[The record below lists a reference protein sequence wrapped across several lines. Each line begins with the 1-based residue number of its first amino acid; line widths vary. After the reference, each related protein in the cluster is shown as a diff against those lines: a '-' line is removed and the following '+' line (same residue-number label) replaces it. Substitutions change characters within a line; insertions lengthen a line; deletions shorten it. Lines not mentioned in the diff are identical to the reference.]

1 MNSLIDNKEE
11 DKVLLLKK
19 VLESNDNDGNL
30 TMMDFT
36 PGSSKMLDRINT
48 FARNASEIDAE
59 TYKKYKKY
67 GIEWDADRFNSG
79 LLDIELA
86 RRQSNWEKLGHAIEQ
101 TVVNEIVL
109 GTALGFSDLYDI
121 VVGELFKSDNNYQ
134 NPVSAYLE
142 NLQEEFKN
150 NHDIYQDPTKT
161 GWKDWSDFGWWMNN
175 VPSIASSLTLMIP
188 GAGVG
193 KIASLAG
200 KTVGKGIRATTGF
213 TRKAFKAAKY
223 ADKAEDLTKVGKL
236 ENWLNRPNVGKI
248 SNDILEIT
256 TNGTT
261 MRLLENYQESR
272 QTYKDMMD
280 DATEYLENATDKEKE
295 DFIKRNKELFDKLG
309 VDTSNSEEMAKAVA
323 KEAADKTFQIDMA
336 NLIFDVI
343 QVATLRN
350 PLKLPK
356 NLRTTARVNKAQRE
370 AKVLA
375 KFKTPEEGAAYL
387 ANRSFKEK
395 AKDFITDHAK
405 SRWIIASEA
414 TEGIE
419 EVVNYVA
426 QQEGINY
433 GKLLLDPTTANIHSA
448 DRWNS
453 YLTSSALYESA
464 FWGILGG
471 VMFQQGVSGIRK
483 VNRATINTIR
493 KNKDFN
499 ENSLE
504 GNETGKK
511 TNWLSE
517 YRLAEDAL
525 RTEEINSRYGR
536 LEKLK
541 KRRNTIYNEGK
552 SPFEDDSPEKGKQ
565 LDLTTQIEKDVTW
578 QRAVDD
584 FIVDQTFD
592 AIDAGNFDLLKEYLR
607 NPNVMKALEDITL
620 DENNPAPKINV
631 EDLISR
637 MDEVEKIYTDN
648 LITVNSF
655 AGNVKNTPFEYIN
668 IIARDNTK
676 AQIKEDRI
684 QNKIN
689 NYNQSAE
696 ANEFRFKD
704 SLEEV
709 FGTPNLNYKTAVALV
724 TAANYLQELRSA
736 KQEILN
742 DPKSKG
748 SVDGQNA
755 IRIIDSRI
763 NVINNYVKD
772 LGSIFSDFKTNENLF
787 GVINTLF
794 TTQKSLPIDSDEYL
808 DLEKAIATR
817 DIETINKITDSKF
830 ELTDDEIVKVFGET
844 DTKSG
849 AYYLLS
855 DELVSHFGVD
865 PKSKEK
871 LSKFVEAAPNLAD
884 DYSIISALN
893 IAKLIEHSK
902 IANTQESVNTR
913 IHSINNIMNKAR
925 KAAVQTSRDTLVKNA
940 KKYGRQELLNYV
952 FNNESLTNVSSE
964 DKKEIDDA
972 LAILNLTSPNN
983 EQLAEIIRVNILL
996 GDYEGSVE
1004 KAKAE
1009 KKSSTF
1015 EKRDNKTKKQKRY
1028 DNPLNE
1034 TKVKERQNLGTVG
1047 ENDNANISNQTNHIQ
1062 VTNTLNDD
1070 NSDGGLTFNVVG
1082 VNEEDSIPF
1091 KEVDLGDD
1099 EGYELQVNDA
1109 NNVNRVLRDKLV
1121 KNTSLFDGYDSN
1133 NTNGYRI
1140 VENPVLAKD
1149 NNSNL
1154 FLHSKGVIE
1163 YKEAATKKG
1172 TQAKAEEP
1180 QIAYTGEE
1188 DKPNA
1193 SVTDEDEAQYNSE
1206 YDEREDYNDIDDYTD
1221 EDYEREQEAL
1231 ERNERAIELIRNLY
1245 DDSSSLLT
1253 EYEQG
1258 TKTQE
1263 EFIAAVQ
1270 EKVDKFREETEY
1282 DDQYELNINGILELV
1297 KIKPDLIKIAKVVN
1311 DIKSSTLV
1319 EKEKG
1324 KYTQEFINSIYA
1336 LIEEYTKA
1344 AKIDK
1349 HKGKYYINFEDF
1361 IRNINNLYDG
1371 IYEGEAIYKK
1381 LRDFLT
1387 SEYNTLV
1394 VVIDDINDSNL
1405 LENARK
1411 SIEQRIK
1418 EKIGARSNYRVGID
1432 ELFENPT
1439 PEFIKA
1445 FNSLKIGS
1453 KLKLKKVGTR
1463 FNVMK
1468 GNVVVGIMAIPSG
1481 TDQGDGYT
1489 IRNKGW
1495 LTTVYSKESGKK
1507 SPLHDVLVNLA
1518 ENDEVNSLINSL
1530 LYGELDASTKE
1541 ETIENAFNLIQPLSN
1556 GLLEV
1561 NANKKDAID
1570 FICNIWRYRMGA
1582 ADFSKP
1588 ADQRK
1593 FRIDKIINPLFE
1605 KLYDSYDA
1613 VNKAATEK
1621 KKDLEIEVAH
1631 INDGEL
1637 IRIIDEKDIDL
1648 KARRQTRNNYDK
1660 FTQSNSA
1667 FVNPKSCKIGVV
1679 TDTNTL
1685 TSAPNDSVEHTKLG
1699 RKGTVHVI
1707 IPNRSGVQQYCIATS
1722 VAVDDKKLDI
1732 NSDAYKIIQASREYL
1747 KNTIDGF
1754 LQNPS
1759 DKNFKNLSIVI
1770 SDLMNHNSRNAS
1782 LFDGVG
1788 IKLTNDTIVI
1798 SLPSKGVVINRK
1810 SFISDTDFVYTEIS
1824 PEGVLTDYNYTY
1836 EEDGD
1841 LLRNTILEALD
1852 SCVFNVDFNFVTN
1865 KYSFANN
1872 STIGFTD
1879 KGKFTIK
1886 VGSFRKT
1893 YSNLSEAFIQGGLLR
1908 VNTRIEEGSNY
1919 RRKGQKQGGNQ
1930 ILELSINKITSSPV
1944 EKNTPEEV
1952 TPAAEQKSIAEQERT
1967 AEYII
1972 NTEDANDVVDILVD
1986 NALPELEA
1994 EDKQSLKDL
2003 GLLPKAIVFQEEIT
2017 DNDGNPAVAEN
2028 NLTTKTVKVSRLFL
2042 NMYDGIGEQFT
2053 NKDFNRK
2060 QAIRKLI
2067 HEQVHSRIK
2076 EQGREDILKQIKDIY
2091 TQFEDYVN
2099 TLEDKELEF
2108 YEGFLFKDK
2117 KKEEERLEEFL
2128 VESFTSIN
2136 LANKLNEIE
2145 AKYKEGELDTNKAKE
2160 TIWDKILKL
2169 IARIFNY
2176 NIYKDGKIDVN
2187 KESLLQKELYALA
2200 GAINISSNETTQET
2214 EQDEEFL
2221 EDDIDLD
2228 GEGLYSTNI
2237 ERLDTTTRQPEQ
2249 EATKYTST
2257 LIESAPI
2264 HSSTSAFVASFEPSL
2279 QPTIANLINS
2289 GEISSFCK

>member
-11 DKVLLLKK
+11 DKTLLLKK
-19 VLESNDNDGNL
+19 ALESNDNNDTL

-36 PGSSKMLDRINT
+36 PGSSRMLNRINT
-48 FARNASEIDAE
+48 FARNASEVDVE

-67 GIEWDADRFNSG
+67 GIEWDAERFNAG

-86 RRQSNWEKLGHAIEQ
+86 RRQSNWEKIGHALEQ

-134 NPVSAYLE
+134 NPVSVYLE
-142 NLQEEFKN
+142 NLQEEFRK

-175 VPSIASSLTLMIP
+175 IPSIASSLTLMIP

-193 KIASLAG
+193 RVASLAG
-200 KTVGKGIRATTGF
+200 KVAGKGIRATTGF
-213 TRKAFKAAKY
+213 TRKAFNAAKY
-223 ADKAEDLTKVGKL
+223 ADKADDLRKVGKL
-236 ENWLNRPNVGKI
+236 ENWINRPNVGTVA
-248 SNDILEIT
+248 NRTLET
-256 TNGTT
+256 VANAGT

-280 DATEYLENATDKEKE
+280 DVTEYLDGASDEEKNR
-295 DFIKRNKELFDKLG
+295 FIERNKELFDELG
-309 VDTSNSEEMAKAVA
+309 VDTSNNEEMAKAIS
-323 KEAADKTFQIDMA
+323 KEAADRTFKIDMA
-336 NLIFDVI
+336 NLFFDVI
-343 QVATLRN
+343 QVATLGN

-387 ANRSFKEK
+387 ANRPFKEK
-395 AKDFITDHAK
+395 AKDFITDRAK
-405 SRWIIASEA
+405 SGWVIASEA

-419 EVVNYVA
+419 EAVNYVA

-433 GKLLLDPTTANIHSA
+433 GKLLLNPSTANIHST

-471 VMFQQGVSGIRK
+471 VMFQQGGSGIKRMS
-483 VNRATINTIR
+483 RATVNTIR

-499 ENSLE
+499 ENTLE

-511 TNWLSE
+511 TSWLEE

-525 RTEEINSRYGR
+525 RTAEINSRYDR
-536 LEKLK
+536 LITLK

-552 SPFEDDSPEKGKQ
+552 SPFEDDSPERGKQ

-584 FIVDQTFD
+584 FIVEQTFD

-620 DENNPAPKINV
+620 DENNPAPKINI
-631 EDLISR
+631 EDLIAR
-637 MDEVEKIYTDN
+637 MDEVEKVYTDH
-648 LITVNSF
+648 LIAVNSL
-655 AGNVKNTPFEYIN
+655 AGNIKNTPFEYVN

-709 FGTPNLNYKTAVALV
+709 FGTPSLNYKTAVALV
-724 TAANYLQELRSA
+724 TAANYLQELRAA

-742 DPKSKG
+742 DPKRKG
-748 SVDGQNA
+748 SVDGQNT
-755 IRIIDSRI
+755 IRTIDSRI
-763 NVINNYVKD
+763 NVINNYVRN
-772 LGSIFSDFKTNENLF
+772 LGSTFSDFKTNENLF

-808 DLEKAIATR
+808 DFEKAIATR
-817 DIETINKITDSKF
+817 DIEKINSIIGSKF
-830 ELTDDEIVKVFGET
+830 ELTDDEIVKVFGEI

-855 DELVSHFGVD
+855 DELVSHFGLD

-884 DYSIISALN
+884 DYSVIAALN
-893 IAKLIEHSK
+893 ISKLIEHSK
-902 IANTQESVNTR
+902 IANTQESVSTR
-913 IHSINNIMNKAR
+913 IHSINNSMNKAR
-925 KAAVQTSRDTLVKNA
+925 KAAVQASRDALVKNA

-952 FNNESLTNVSSE
+952 FNNESLTNVSPE

-972 LAILNLTSPNN
+972 LAILNLTSPTN

-1004 KAKAE
+1004 KAKTE
-1009 KKSSTF
+1009 KKSSTS
-1015 EKRDNKTKKQKRY
+1015 EKHNKGGKKQKSNKNTL
-1028 DNPLNE
+1028 DEKKPKDGQDKA
-1034 TKVKERQNLGTVG
+1034 TDG
-1047 ENDNANISNQTNHIQ
+1047 ENEGANISNQTNHIK
-1062 VTNTLNDD
+1062 VTNTLNDEDVD
-1070 NSDGGLTFNVVG
+1070 NSIAFNLVG

-1091 KEVDLGDD
+1091 KEVDLGGD

-1121 KNTSLFDGYDSN
+1121 KNASLFDGYDAN

-1149 NNSNL
+1149 NSGNL

-1172 TQAKAEEP
+1172 TQVKAEEP
-1180 QIAYTGEE
+1180 PIASTGEE
-1188 DKPNA
+1188 DGANA

-1206 YDEREDYNDIDDYTD
+1206 YNEREDYNDIDDYTD
-1221 EDYEREQEAL
+1221 EDFEKEQQAT
-1231 ERNERAIELIRNLY
+1231 ERNERINNLLRKLFE
-1245 DDSSSLLT
+1245 DCESLFKQ
-1253 EYEQG
+1253 YEQG
-1258 TKTQE
+1258 NKTQE
-1263 EFIAAVQ
+1263 ELITGVQ
-1270 EKVDKFREETEY
+1270 EKIDKFREESDY
-1282 DDQYELNINGILELV
+1282 DDYYEPVILTVLDLV
-1297 KIKPDLIKIAKVVN
+1297 KIKPDLINIAKAVN
-1311 DIKSSTLV
+1311 DVKSSTLV
-1319 EKEKG
+1319 EKEKD
-1324 KYTQEFINSIYA
+1324 KYTQEFINNVYS
-1336 LIEEYTKA
+1336 LIEEYAKA
-1344 AKIDK
+1344 QKFNK
-1349 HKGKYYINFEDF
+1349 YKGKYYINFEDF

-1394 VVIDDINDSNL
+1394 VITDNINDPNL

-1411 SIEQRIK
+1411 SVEQRIK
-1418 EKIGARSNYRVGID
+1418 EKIGARNNYRVGID

-1518 ENDEVNSLINSL
+1518 ENDEVNNLINAL

-1556 GLLEV
+1556 GLLEA
-1561 NANKKDAID
+1561 NANKKDSID
-1570 FICNIWRYRMGA
+1570 FICNIWKYRMGE

-1588 ADQRK
+1588 ADQRR

-1667 FVNPKSCKIGVV
+1667 FVNPKACKIGVV
-1679 TDTNTL
+1679 TDVNTL
-1685 TSAPNDSVEHTKLG
+1685 TSAPNDSVKHTKLG

-1707 IPNRSGVQQYCIATS
+1707 IPNRSGIQQYCIATS
-1722 VAVDDKKLDI
+1722 VATNDKKLDT
-1732 NSDAYKIIQASREYL
+1732 NSDAYKIIQASKEYL
-1747 KNTIDGF
+1747 KNTIDAF
-1754 LQNPS
+1754 LKDPS
-1759 DKNFKNLSIVI
+1759 DKNFRNLSIVI
-1770 SDLMNHNSRNAS
+1770 SDLMAHTNTNSS
-1782 LFDGVG
+1782 LFDGVIITTTKNG
-1788 IKLTNDTIVI
+1788 I
-1798 SLPSKGVVINRK
+1798 SLEYGTNEIIINRR
-1810 SFISDTDFVYTEIS
+1810 SSLSDTDFVHKETTKDGDKENN
-1824 PEGVLTDYNYTY
+1824 YNYD
-1836 EEDGD
+1836 EDGKVLKD
-1841 LLRNTILEALD
+1841 VLLKALD
-1852 SCVFNVDFNFVTN
+1852 NCVFNVDFQFVTN

-1893 YSNLSEAFIQGGLLR
+1893 YANLSDAFIQGGLLR
-1908 VNTRIEEGSNY
+1908 VNTEIQDGSNY

-1930 ILELSINKITSSPV
+1930 VLELSINKITSSPV
-1944 EKNTPEEV
+1944 EKNTTDEV
-1952 TPAAEQKSIAEQERT
+1952 TSVTEQEPITEQERT
-1967 AEYII
+1967 AEDIL
-1972 NTEDANDVVDILVD
+1972 NTEDANDVVDVLVD
-1986 NALPELEA
+1986 NALPELKA

-2028 NLTTKTVKVSRLFL
+2028 NLTTKTIKVSRLFL
-2042 NMYDGIGEQFT
+2042 NMYDGIGEQFA

-2076 EQGREDILKQIKDIY
+2076 EQGREDILKLIKDIY

-2099 TLEDKELEF
+2099 TLKGKELEF

-2145 AKYKEGELDTNKAKE
+2145 AKYKEGELDESKVHE
-2160 TIWDKILKL
+2160 TIWDKILQL

-2176 NIYKDGKIDVN
+2176 NIYKDDKIDIN
-2187 KESLLQKELYALA
+2187 KKSLLQKELYALA
-2200 GAINISSNETTQET
+2200 GAINITSNETIQET
-2214 EQDEEFL
+2214 EQNEELL

-2228 GEGLYSTNI
+2228 GEGVYSTNI
-2237 ERLDTTTRQPEQ
+2237 ERLDTTTKQSEQ
-2249 EATKYTST
+2249 NLNST
-2257 LIESAPI
+2257 LIESAPV
-2264 HSSTSAFVASFEPSL
+2264 HSSTSSFVASFEPSL
-2279 QPTIANLINS
+2279 QPTIVNLINS